1 MELND
6 RSANPIS
13 SRSGYWGE
21 VTDAGVLAHRPMD
34 APEIVS
40 VLDSSYVV
48 GGSLRPGCRSAPPSL
63 RPSAVD
69 DAPAEYYGGGRVGF
83 AATDEHRYFRP
94 FDERHQHRGD
104 GRGGAQS
111 NDYSTT
117 LSSSF
122 RVKPR
127 RDVDERCSAD
137 LLLSMRRTPD
147 RSLPADDVTVPTS
160 TRLHRAWTVTSPQR
174 GTEPINP
181 CLLYTSP
188 SPRDRQ
194 KSRMPSSA

>member
-1 MELND
+1 MELDD

-63 RPSAVD
+63 RPAAVD

-83 AATDEHRYFRP
+83 AATDEHRYFRL

-111 NDYSTT
+111 NDYSAT

-122 RVKPR
+122 RVKP
-127 RDVDERCSAD
+127 
-137 LLLSMRRTPD
+137 
-147 RSLPADDVTVPTS
+147 
-160 TRLHRAWTVTSPQR
+160 
-174 GTEPINP
+174 
-181 CLLYTSP
+181 
-188 SPRDRQ
+188 
-194 KSRMPSSA
+194 